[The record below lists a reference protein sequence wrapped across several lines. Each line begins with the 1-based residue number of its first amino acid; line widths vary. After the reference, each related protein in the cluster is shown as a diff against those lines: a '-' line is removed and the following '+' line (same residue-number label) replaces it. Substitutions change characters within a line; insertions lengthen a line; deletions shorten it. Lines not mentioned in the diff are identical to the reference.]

1 MRFSKGLILLVF
13 VAIVTLSG
21 IGWYLARGGIDNT
34 RQAGERLE
42 TDSQPW
48 AVPEE
53 RLESGP
59 ALPEEQPQV
68 DLPEQ

>member
-1 MRFSKGLILLVF
+1 MRSSKGLVLLVL

-21 IGWYLARGGIDNT
+21 IGWYLARGGIDNE
-34 RQAGERLE
+34 RPAGERLE

-53 RLESGP
+53 SLETGP
-59 ALPEEQPQV
+59 APPEEQPQV
-68 DLPEQ
+68 ELPAQ